1 MFDFRTESCGIV
13 AGIVLYFPQNLRFDR
28 KRGAAM
34 LKIAICDDEQLYLD
48 KTCAM
53 LEQYAAQHAVEIA
66 AEAFSSSSALL
77 DRIEAGERYAVY
89 LLDIYMPGVSGMSVA
104 TELRSRGVCS
114 PIIFLTSSTEHAVE
128 AFGVD
133 ATHYLLK
140 PYKQQNFFAAMD
152 KAVQN
157 IAVSPEESIVLKI
170 GGEYQSIWIPHILYC
185 ESADNYQRLWMKDG
199 SELLVRMTASE
210 LYDLLENFGC
220 FHRCGRA
227 YILNLNHVTKVTANS
242 AVLKIGAELP
252 LPRST
257 IASLR
262 NAFFSH
268 FN

>member
-1 MFDFRTESCGIV
+1 
-13 AGIVLYFPQNLRFDR
+13 
-28 KRGAAM
+28 M
-34 LKIAICDDEQLYLD
+34 LKIAVCDDEQLYLD
-48 KTCAM
+48 KTHAM
-53 LEQYAAQHAVEIA
+53 LEQYAAAHDVEIT
-66 AEAFSSSSALL
+66 AEAFFNPSELL
-77 DRIEAGERYAVY
+77 DRIESGERHAIY

-104 TELRSRGVCS
+104 TELRSKGVRS

-140 PYKQQNFFAAMD
+140 PYTQQNFFAAMD
-152 KAVQN
+152 KAMQS
-157 IAVSPEESIVLKI
+157 ISLHAEESIVLKI
-170 GGEYQSIWIPHILYC
+170 GGEYQNVSVDHILYC

-227 YILNLNHVTKVTANS
+227 YILNLNHVTKVTASS
-242 AVLKIGAELP
+242 AVLKNGSVLP
-252 LPRST
+252 LPRT
-257 IASLR
+257 AVASLR
-262 NAFFSH
+262 NAFFDH

>member
-1 MFDFRTESCGIV
+1 
-13 AGIVLYFPQNLRFDR
+13 
-28 KRGAAM
+28 M
-34 LKIAICDDEQLYLD
+34 LKIALCDDEQLYLD
-48 KTCAM
+48 KTRAM
-53 LEQYAAQHAVEIA
+53 LEQYAAEHDVEIT
-66 AEAFSSSSALL
+66 AEAFMNPSVLL
-77 DRIEAGERYAVY
+77 DSIESGERHDIY

-104 TELRSRGVCS
+104 TDLRSKGVRS

-140 PYKQQNFFAAMD
+140 PYTQQNFFAAMD
-152 KAVQN
+152 KAMQS
-157 IAVSPEESIVLKI
+157 ISAHAEEGIVLKI
-170 GGEYQSIWIPHILYC
+170 GGEYQNVLIDHILYC
-185 ESADNYQRLWMKDG
+185 ESADNYQRLWVKDG
-199 SELLVRMTASE
+199 GELLVRMTASE
-210 LYDLLENFGC
+210 LYDLLEGFGC

-242 AVLKIGAELP
+242 AVLKNGAELP